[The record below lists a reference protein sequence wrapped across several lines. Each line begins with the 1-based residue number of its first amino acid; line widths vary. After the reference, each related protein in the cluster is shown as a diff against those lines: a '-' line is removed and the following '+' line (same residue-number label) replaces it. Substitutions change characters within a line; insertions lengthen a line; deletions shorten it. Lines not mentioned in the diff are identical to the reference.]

1 MKIQWGIWNILQKI
15 SIVTGGIAIAYFAMQ
30 LARYNTT
37 FSNELLMPHMKEM
50 VTVLLASSVV
60 FGVTTCIKRKMTDC
74 RL

>member
-1 MKIQWGIWNILQKI
+1 MKKQWSIWNILQKI

-50 VTVLLASSVV
+50 VIVLLISIFT
-60 FGVTTCIKRKMTDC
+60 FGISTYIKSRTKK
-74 RL
+74 